1 MQSLQQFIKKILKKM
16 SIQVKIW
23 FEGGADMKI
32 SLKAAAKVNLIL
44 DMTAV
49 LQNGYHSIYTVM
61 QSVGIYDEITL
72 SVNDS
77 GIISLTCND
86 KDMPLDNRNT
96 AYKAAQFFF
105 EHIND
110 NIHGVEIDI
119 TKVIPSQ
126 AGMAGGSSDAAAVI
140 VGLDRILGT
149 KLSVDELYAIGKK
162 VGADVPFC
170 ITGGTRLCLNI
181 GEVMAKLPDLPEC
194 YMVIAKPDQGVST
207 KEAYANYDSAE
218 WIRHPD
224 NEGFLFAAT
233 QSDLKTMCQKAAN
246 VFEQVVEVQDR
257 VKIKSIMRNHNAKL
271 AMMTG
276 SGAAIFGIFEN
287 EKDAHVC
294 AQELRKNFAN
304 IFETIP
310 VKKNIEIIE

>member
-1 MQSLQQFIKKILKKM
+1 
-16 SIQVKIW
+16 
-23 FEGGADMKI
+23 
-32 SLKAAAKVNLIL
+32 
-44 DMTAV
+44 
-49 LQNGYHSIYTVM
+49 
-61 QSVGIYDEITL
+61 
-72 SVNDS
+72 
-77 GIISLTCND
+77 
-86 KDMPLDNRNT
+86 
-96 AYKAAQFFF
+96 
-105 EHIND
+105 
-110 NIHGVEIDI
+110 
-119 TKVIPSQ
+119 
-126 AGMAGGSSDAAAVI
+126 
-140 VGLDRILGT
+140 
-149 KLSVDELYAIGKK
+149 
-162 VGADVPFC
+162 
-170 ITGGTRLCLNI
+170 
-181 GEVMAKLPDLPEC
+181 MAKLPDLPEC
-194 YMVIAKPDQGVST
+194 YIVIAKPDQGVST

-310 VKKNIEIIE
+310 VKKSIEIIE